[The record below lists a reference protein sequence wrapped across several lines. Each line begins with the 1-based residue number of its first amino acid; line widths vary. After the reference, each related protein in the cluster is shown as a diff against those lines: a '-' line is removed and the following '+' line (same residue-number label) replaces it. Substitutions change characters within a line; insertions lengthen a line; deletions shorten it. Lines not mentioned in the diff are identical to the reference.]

1 MSPQTWL
8 TKLKDYFIGYDGA
21 LIAYS
26 GGVDSALLAY
36 VAHLAKGKNMLAV
49 LADSPSLARRE
60 YRHAL
65 DFANDNDI
73 PLYIMETHEIQN
85 PFYGANKGDRC
96 YHCKKALFERIEALR
111 RQPGNPLS
119 NLSWPVFYGVNL
131 DDLGDYRPGIQA
143 ANESAILAPYVELKI
158 DKSQIRRICTTLGL
172 EVADK
177 PAMPCLASR
186 IAYGQE
192 VNVEKLKQVEARTKL
207 LVTLSDGK
215 PDDYDTYRGAYG
227 IEDTRMALIEA
238 KRTGIHPFCITI
250 DSEARDYLP
259 HMYGAANY
267 TVISDVEKLPVKIS
281 DIYKKITS

>member
-186 IAYGQE
+186 IAYGQK
-192 VNVEKLKQVEARTKL
+192 VNMEKLRQVEAAENFLSDLGFRMLRVRHHGDTARIEILPEDFNIALQHRTSISKKL
-207 LVTLSDGK
+207 HELGFLYVTLDIDGFK
-215 PDDYDTYRGAYG
+215 SGSLNA
-227 IEDTRMALIEA
+227 ALSRE
-238 KRTGIHPFCITI
+238 
-250 DSEARDYLP
+250 
-259 HMYGAANY
+259 
-267 TVISDVEKLPVKIS
+267 
-281 DIYKKITS
+281 